1 MNNRFRK
8 VRIVLLQI
16 LILNVVVALAKI
28 IYGRITNTLS
38 MESDGYHSLIDGI
51 SNITGLVGIQI
62 ASRPPDKQHPYGYR
76 KYETLSAIIISFFL
90 ILIGFEIISNAIGRF
105 RADVSPDV
113 TSISFAIMIL
123 TMIINFLVT
132 RYERKQGDE
141 LNSEVLIAD
150 SMHTKSDIFLSLSV
164 IVGLVAIELGYPI
177 IDPIISL
184 IIAVI
189 IFRAGYSIIRQN
201 ADTLLDTAQI
211 DEEEIC
217 TLVKSVSGIKECHKI
232 RSRGTNDAIHIDLHI
247 KVRPDMR
254 IDNAHSVAHDV
265 ERDLKNKYPG
275 VKDVT
280 IHIEPAKR
288 ESK

>member
-16 LILNVVVALAKI
+16 LVLNIVVALAKI

-62 ASRPPDKQHPYGYR
+62 ASRPPDRQHPYGYR
-76 KYETLSAIIISFFL
+76 KYETFSAIIISFFL
-90 ILIGFEIISNAIGRF
+90 ILIGFEIISSAIGRF

-123 TMIINFLVT
+123 TMVINSLVT
-132 RYERKQGDE
+132 IYERKQGDN

-177 IDPIISL
+177 IDPVISL

-211 DEEEIC
+211 NEEEIC

-232 RSRGTNDAIHIDLHI
+232 RSRGANDAIQIDLHI

-254 IDNAHSVAHDV
+254 IDNAHRVAHEV
-265 ERDLKNKYPG
+265 ERNLKNKYPG

>member
-1 MNNRFRK
+1 LNNRFRK

-16 LILNVVVALAKI
+16 LVLNIVVALAKI

-62 ASRPPDKQHPYGYR
+62 ASRPPDRQHPYGYR
-76 KYETLSAIIISFFL
+76 KYETFSAIIISFFL
-90 ILIGFEIISNAIGRF
+90 ILIGFEIISSAIGRF

-123 TMIINFLVT
+123 TMVINSLVT
-132 RYERKQGDE
+132 IYERKQGDN

-177 IDPIISL
+177 IDPVISL

-211 DEEEIC
+211 NEEEIC

-232 RSRGTNDAIHIDLHI
+232 RSRGANDAIQIDLHI

-254 IDNAHSVAHDV
+254 IDNAHRVAHEV
-265 ERDLKNKYPG
+265 ERNLKNKYPG

>member
-1 MNNRFRK
+1 MNHRFRK

-16 LILNVVVALAKI
+16 LVLNFVVALAKI
-28 IYGRITNTLS
+28 IYGRLTNTLS

-90 ILIGFEIISNAIGRF
+90 ILVGFEIITNAIGRF

-132 RYERKQGDE
+132 RYEHKQGDE

-164 IVGLVAIELGYPI
+164 IAGLVAIELGYPI
-177 IDPIISL
+177 IDPVISL
-184 IIAVI
+184 IIAVV

-232 RSRGTNDAIHIDLHI
+232 RSRGTNDTIQIDLHI